1 MIATDAAAEIRISDN
16 GVGLPEDRSRLFE
29 PYVTTRAKG
38 TGLGLPIVKKIIT
51 EHGAAALSCA
61 TPSRSH
67 PGREPGRRAVVGLP
81 VSRLAA
87 NKEETMMA
95 TEQKMAV

>member
-1 MIATDAAAEIRISDN
+1 M
-16 GVGLPEDRSRLFE
+16 GLPEDRARLFE

-51 EHGAAALSCA
+51 EHGGSLELRDAEPFA
-61 TPSRSH
+61 
-67 PGREPGRRAVVGLP
+67 PGMKPGAEAVVGLP
-81 VSRLAA
+81 VTRLAA
-87 NKEETMMA
+87 EQEETMMA